1 MSKGNGMWKVVL
13 AGAVI
18 SVAVSGG
25 MYLTV
30 PKPVDIE
37 TGLNKA
43 SGESFDRSLYGIP
56 DVNMGHYKLD
66 EDSYFKYKVDGTL
79 DISRLNPSS
88 VPDWLTDFEI
98 WNNEEAFADEKVAFN
113 EKRMKILTTVGDV
126 DAASSVEDSLKDPDV
141 EENNEEE
148 SSEGAEA
155 GSDEGTGDSTG
166 DGETVDENTG
176 NYVGDDENVT
186 DVGTGDTKSEN
197 GDDAVKV
204 DSDKGENGGSE
215 NE

>member
-30 PKPVDIE
+30 PKPVEIE

-88 VPDWLTDFEI
+88 VPNWLTDFEI

-126 DAASSVEDSLKDPDV
+126 DAASSVEDSLKDPDA

-166 DGETVDENTG
+166 DGETVDENV
-176 NYVGDDENVT
+176 N
-186 DVGTGDTKSEN
+186 DVGTGDTKSDN

>member
-1 MSKGNGMWKVVL
+1 MSKGSGMWKVVL

-18 SVAVSGG
+18 SIAVSGG

-30 PKPVDIE
+30 PKPVGIE

-43 SGESFDRSLYGIP
+43 SGEEFDRSLYGIP

-79 DISRLNPSS
+79 DISRDNPSS

-98 WNNEEAFADEKVAFN
+98 WNTDEAFADEKVAFN

-141 EENNEEE
+141 EEKTEEE
-148 SSEGAEA
+148 SSEGTEA
-155 GSDEGTGDSTG
+155 GSVEENGDITGEGEGVDESTG
-166 DGETVDENTG
+166 NNVEGDG
-176 NYVGDDENVT
+176 NVT
-186 DVGTGDTKSEN
+186 DVGTGDSKSES
-197 GDDAVKV
+197 GDASVDA

>member
-30 PKPVDIE
+30 PKPVEID

-88 VPDWLTDFEI
+88 VPNWLTDFEI
-98 WNNEEAFADEKVAFN
+98 WNNDEAFADEKVAFN

-148 SSEGAEA
+148 SSEGVTA

-166 DGETVDENTG
+166 DGETVDEN
-176 NYVGDDENVT
+176 VT
-186 DVGTGDTKSEN
+186 DVGTGDKKSEN
-197 GDDAVKV
+197 GDDAVKL